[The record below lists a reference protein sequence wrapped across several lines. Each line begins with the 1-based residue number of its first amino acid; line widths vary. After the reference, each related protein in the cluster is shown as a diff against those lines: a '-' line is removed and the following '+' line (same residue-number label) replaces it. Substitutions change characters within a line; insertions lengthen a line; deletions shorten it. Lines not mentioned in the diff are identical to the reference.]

1 MKQTDRML
9 LDDILRYGKIT
20 ADFEC
25 LDHQSVYVRVRTA
38 DLNGRKYFIVQRG
51 GEIVEIREI

>member
-1 MKQTDRML
+1 MKQTNRML
-9 LDDILRYGKIT
+9 LADILSYGKIT

-25 LDHQSVYVRVRTA
+25 VDNQRVYVRVRAA

-51 GEIVEIREI
+51 GEIAEIREI

>member
-1 MKQTDRML
+1 MQQTNRML
-9 LDDILRYGKIT
+9 LADILSYGTIT

-25 LDHQSVYVRVRTA
+25 LDHQRVYVRVRTA